1 VSPYLLLAIVS
12 TVCTTSYFSSLNLAL
27 VQASR
32 AGLEEEFESKGML
45 PRGRWLLDRLLE
57 ASHAVA
63 LFRTLGRVATFSL
76 VLVAFEGF
84 GESARITITGL
95 VGTSLVSIALI
106 WLFTSVL
113 SSAIARHATYA
124 VIASSL
130 SFIRVTLIVVGP
142 LLAAVGFIDEVV
154 RRLTG
159 ANLREDE
166 TEEELLHSIEDHK
179 REGEIDP
186 VAATLLQRAVVFGQ
200 TAVASVMTPRTDI
213 EAIELTDDFTAIRE
227 RIAEIAHSRIP
238 VYEESLDSIV
248 GILYVRD
255 LVGYFGTSVDGF
267 SLRAILR
274 EPLRVPETKPI
285 GELLRDFQVSEVHMA
300 VVVDEYGGTSGLC
313 TIEDVIEEIVG
324 EIHDEHEPHDE
335 LPPVML
341 EIEDGRFA
349 ADGRLTIAEVN
360 ERLGLS
366 LPEDAEFDTV
376 AGLLLDR
383 FGRVPTAG
391 ERDETPE
398 AIFEVAEATPTRI
411 DKVLIALR
419 GNLAR
424 EDSSAD
430 TERSDAEDSAAER
443 SAATPSRAASSV
455 ERAAAEGS
463 TDGTAVA
470 PDETD
475 GRRIPN
481 AAPRP
486 DGRY

>member
-1 VSPYLLLAIVS
+1 VSPYLLLAILA
-12 TVCTTSYFSSLNLAL
+12 TVGATSYFSSLNLAL

-32 AGLEEEFESKGML
+32 AGLEEEFEARGIL
-45 PRGRWLLDRLLE
+45 DRGRWLLDRLME

-63 LFRTLGRVATFSL
+63 LFRTVGRVVTFSL

-84 GESARITITGL
+84 GDSARITVTGL
-95 VGTSLVSIALI
+95 VGTSLVSVALV

-113 SSAIARHATYA
+113 SSAIARHATYP

-142 LLAAVGFIDEVV
+142 LLAAVAFIDEVV

-200 TAVASVMTPRTDI
+200 TTVASVMTPRTDV
-213 EAIELTDDFTAIRE
+213 EAIDLSEGFPAIRE
-227 RIAEIAHSRIP
+227 RIAAISHSRIP
-238 VYEESLDSIV
+238 VYEDSLDTIV

-255 LVGYFGTSVDGF
+255 LIPYFGREAEGF

-335 LPPVML
+335 VPPVML
-341 EIEDGRFA
+341 RVETNRFA
-349 ADGRLTIAEVN
+349 ADGRVTIAEVN

-366 LPEDAEFDTV
+366 LPEDADYDTV
-376 AGLLLDR
+376 AGFLLDR
-383 FGRVPTAG
+383 FGRVPEVG

-398 AIFEVAEATPTRI
+398 ASFEIVEAGPTRI
-411 DKVLIALR
+411 ARVLIELR
-419 GNLAR
+419 GAPSV
-424 EDSSAD
+424 EESPAF
-430 TERSDAEDSAAER
+430 ERSDAEQPGFDDSSLSDPETGRAGANEASER
-443 SAATPSRAASSV
+443 RGNGEADAGHDRGGASRDS
-455 ERAAAEGS
+455 G
-463 TDGTAVA
+463 
-470 PDETD
+470 
-475 GRRIPN
+475 
-481 AAPRP
+481 
-486 DGRY
+486 

>member
-1 VSPYLLLAIVS
+1 VNPYLLLAIIA
-12 TVCTTSYFSSLNLAL
+12 TVGATSYFSSLNLAL

-32 AGLEEEFESKGML
+32 TGLEEEFEARGIL
-45 PRGRWLLDRLLE
+45 PRGRMLLDRMLE

-63 LFRTLGRVATFSL
+63 LFRTVGRVVTFSL
-76 VLVAFEGF
+76 VLVLFEGF
-84 GESARITITGL
+84 GESARITVTGL
-95 VGTSLVSIALI
+95 IGTSLVSVALV

-113 SSAIARHATYA
+113 SSAIARHATYS
-124 VIASSL
+124 VIAASL
-130 SFIRVTLIVVGP
+130 PFIQVTLVVVGP
-142 LLAAVGFIDEVV
+142 LLTAVGFIDEVV

-200 TAVASVMTPRTDI
+200 TTVASVMTPRTDI
-213 EAIELTDDFTAIRE
+213 EAIELTGDLATIRE
-227 RIAEIAHSRIP
+227 RIAAIGHSRIP
-238 VYEESLDSIV
+238 VYEESLDTIV

-255 LVGYFGTSVDGF
+255 LVRYFGQSTDGI
-267 SLRAILR
+267 SLRSILR

-335 LPPVML
+335 APPVML
-341 EIEDGRFA
+341 RVEGGRFA
-349 ADGRLTIAEVN
+349 ADGRVTIAELN

-366 LPEDAEFDTV
+366 LPEDADYDTV
-376 AGLLLDR
+376 AGFLLDR
-383 FGRVPTAG
+383 FGRVPEVG

-398 AIFEVAEATPTRI
+398 ASFEIIEAGPTRI
-411 DKVLIALR
+411 DRVMIELR
-419 GNLAR
+419 GEAGSENA
-424 EDSSAD
+424 EAPSEPPAD
-430 TERSDAEDSAAER
+430 DESDARARSGGDQAGQLAEADDPEEDGEIGAE
-443 SAATPSRAASSV
+443 SRRRPFPNEAS
-455 ERAAAEGS
+455 
-463 TDGTAVA
+463 
-470 PDETD
+470 
-475 GRRIPN
+475 
-481 AAPRP
+481 RP
-486 DGRY
+486 DARD

>member
-1 VSPYLLLAIVS
+1 
-12 TVCTTSYFSSLNLAL
+12 
-27 VQASR
+27 
-32 AGLEEEFESKGML
+32 M
-45 PRGRWLLDRLLE
+45 
-57 ASHAVA
+57 
-63 LFRTLGRVATFSL
+63 
-76 VLVAFEGF
+76 
-84 GESARITITGL
+84 
-95 VGTSLVSIALI
+95 
-106 WLFTSVL
+106 
-113 SSAIARHATYA
+113 
-124 VIASSL
+124 
-130 SFIRVTLIVVGP
+130 
-142 LLAAVGFIDEVV
+142 
-154 RRLTG
+154 
-159 ANLREDE
+159 
-166 TEEELLHSIEDHK
+166 
-179 REGEIDP
+179 
-186 VAATLLQRAVVFGQ
+186 
-200 TAVASVMTPRTDI
+200 
-213 EAIELTDDFTAIRE
+213 
-227 RIAEIAHSRIP
+227 
-238 VYEESLDSIV
+238 
-248 GILYVRD
+248 RD

-383 FGRVPTAG
+383 LGRVPTAG